1 MDFRR
6 LDVAGGRRL
15 WGAPAP
21 RDAQSREAAEIR
33 AAVDPPG
40 GIFRLDTLDVVK
52 LSCLCLYGSFSL
64 WSHEMGENFGSV
76 ISFQLCRF
84 FSFKCLQEMISRIS
98 FYLFLEDYKIT
109 YTIKLHSKVIH
120 AM

>member
-6 LDVAGGRRL
+6 LDVAGGRRP

-52 LSCLCLYGSFSL
+52 MSSLCLYGSFSLSL

-76 ISFQLCRF
+76 ISFELF
-84 FSFKCLQEMISRIS
+84 FFFWC
-98 FYLFLEDYKIT
+98 
-109 YTIKLHSKVIH
+109 
-120 AM
+120 